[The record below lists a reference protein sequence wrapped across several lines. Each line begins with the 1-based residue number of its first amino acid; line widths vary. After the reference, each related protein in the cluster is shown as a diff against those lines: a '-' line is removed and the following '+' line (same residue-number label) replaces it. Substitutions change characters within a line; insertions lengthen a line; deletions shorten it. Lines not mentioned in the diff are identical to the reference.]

1 VGRVLGAVRYLLD
14 RLSGPRTRAD
24 ELRTLRLRLLSQARN
39 EKPRPAEQQL
49 ARRLRELREQLA
61 RQLGHVEACARCA
74 DPPSTVW
81 RGGQCC
87 SARTENLYSDA
98 ELAALR
104 LAGTTAS
111 RLKPP
116 RGAHAGCSFRGPA
129 GCSLAVADRPCVCV
143 GYACRELLV
152 ELRQRDDA
160 PAIARLQDELGHVF
174 QRFAAERA
182 SSLQAALF
190 DELEAGLLSHRDRER

>member
-1 VGRVLGAVRYLLD
+1 
-14 RLSGPRTRAD
+14 LSGPRTRAD
-24 ELRTLRLRLLSQARN
+24 ELRTLRLRLISQAKN
-39 EKPRPAEQQL
+39 EKSRPAEQQL
-49 ARRLRELREQLA
+49 AMQLRELRERLA
-61 RQLGHVEACARCA
+61 KQLGHVDACARCGNPA
-74 DPPSTVW
+74 SPVW

-87 SARTENLYSDA
+87 SARTENLYSDV

-104 LAGTTAS
+104 LAGTTPS

-116 RGAHAGCSFRGPA
+116 RGPHAGCSFRGPS

-160 PAIARLQDELGHVF
+160 HAIAQLQDELGHVF
-174 QRFAAERA
+174 QRFATERA

-190 DELEAGLLSHRDRER
+190 DDLEAGLLSHRDRER